1 MCRSQ
6 NCICFSPW
14 NSYLIVLAGKFGK
27 MCFFLWGGK
36 LSVGKYM
43 TILIFCVCIFFE
55 ACSADSRVKQDAD
68 VPLIRIT
75 HPIRLPLVG
84 QLGWQ
89 AKGKLSLREIGGVD
103 DDENQGDGWC
113 LDQIGPISVNHSV
126 HDINWVMNSHT
137 RVICP
142 CDGWLS
148 NDLGNILSL
157 SQGYLLP
164 PTNRFFWQQGART
177 RGWH

>member
-27 MCFFLWGGK
+27 MCFFFVGREIVSRQIYDYFNFLCLYIFWG
-36 LSVGKYM
+36 L
-43 TILIFCVCIFFE
+43 FCWQPSQTRCRR
-55 ACSADSRVKQDAD
+55 AA
-68 VPLIRIT
+68 
-75 HPIRLPLVG
+75 HPYYSSGFLLVG

-89 AKGKLSLREIGGVD
+89 AKGKLSLRKIGGVD
-103 DDENQGDGWC
+103 DDENQGDVWC

-126 HDINWVMNSHT
+126 HCINWVMNSHT

-157 SQGYLLP
+157 SRGYLLP
-164 PTNRFFWQQGART
+164 PTNRFFGQQGART
-177 RGWH
+177 LGWH